1 MATETTTAVTANST
15 TATVATNDEPTL
27 PTPSALRAALST
39 DGFVIIRSLLSPT
52 KLASLRAATT
62 STIAL
67 ARSGAWP
74 HIRTVPKQFPP
85 WPSTPP
91 SDGAG
96 IWGVQHLLHPDLP
109 GHDAYAS
116 AYFDAGVMGVARA
129 LLSGNDADSDAAL
142 TDDDLVMELWNLLVG
157 VTGRDFELRWH
168 RDDVPA
174 SLDAAG
180 EARALG
186 LDERGNKHATPAHA
200 QWNLALYDDES
211 LVVVP
216 GSHRRPRTDEERA
229 ADPFAPDLSGMRH
242 VRLGP
247 GDVVFYDN
255 NILHRGVYRKGVE
268 RATLHGSVGVVGRTR
283 QRARNVLQ
291 HGVGAWVDRC
301 DFGALEPDVRARA
314 ESMRQRLV
322 LMGREAGDVGFYSK
336 DE

>member
-1 MATETTTAVTANST
+1 MATN
-15 TATVATNDEPTL
+15 NKPTL
-27 PTPSALRAALST
+27 PSPSALRAALST
-39 DGFVIIRSLLSPT
+39 DGFVIIRSLLSPEE
-52 KLASLRAATT
+52 LASLRAATA
-62 STIAL
+62 STITL
-67 ARSGAWP
+67 GRSGAWP

-91 SDGAG
+91 DDGAG

-109 GHDAYAS
+109 GHDAYAM

-129 LLSGNDADSDAAL
+129 LLSSDDDDQI

-174 SLDAAG
+174 TLSAAD

-186 LDERGNKHATPAHA
+186 LDAHGNKHAMPAHA

-216 GSHRRPRTDEERA
+216 GSHRRPRTNEERT
-229 ADPFAPDLSGMRH
+229 ADPFAPELSAMRH

-268 RATLHGSVGVVGRTR
+268 RATLHGSVGVVGRTQ
-283 QRARNVLQ
+283 QRTRNVLQ

-301 DFGALEPDVRARA
+301 DFGTLEPDVRARA
-314 ESMRQRLV
+314 EGMRERLV
-322 LMGREAGDVGFYSK
+322 RMGTEAGDVGFYSK

>member
-1 MATETTTAVTANST
+1 MAA
-15 TATVATNDEPTL
+15 NDEPMV
-27 PTPSALRAALST
+27 PSPSALRAALST
-39 DGFVIIRSLLSPT
+39 DGFVVIRSLLSQE
-52 KLASLRAATT
+52 KLAALRAATA

-91 SDGAG
+91 DDGAG

-109 GHDAYAS
+109 GHDAYAT

-129 LLSGNDADSDAAL
+129 LLSSAAAADDDDQI

-174 SLDAAG
+174 TLSAAD

-186 LDERGNKHATPAHA
+186 LDAHWHCGNNPPGKHAAPAHA

-216 GSHRRPRTDEERA
+216 GSHRRPRTDDERA
-229 ADPFAPDLSGMRH
+229 ADPFAPELPAMRH

-255 NILHRGVYRKGVE
+255 NILHRGIYRKGVE
-268 RATLHGSVGVVGRTR
+268 RATLHGSAGVVGRTQ

-291 HGVGAWVDRC
+291 HGVGAWVGRC
-301 DFGALEPDVRARA
+301 DFGALEPDLRARA
-314 ESMRQRLV
+314 EGMRERLV
-322 LMGREAGDVGFYSK
+322 RMGTEAGDVGFYSQ

>member
-1 MATETTTAVTANST
+1 M
-15 TATVATNDEPTL
+15 ATNDKPTL
-27 PTPSALRAALST
+27 PSPSALRAALST
-39 DGFVIIRSLLSPT
+39 DGFVVIRSLLSPE
-52 KLASLRAATT
+52 KLASLRAATA

-91 SDGAG
+91 DDGAG

-109 GHDAYAS
+109 GHDAYAT
-116 AYFDAGVMGVARA
+116 AYFDAGVTAVARA
-129 LLSGNDADSDAAL
+129 LLSSDDDESNQI

-157 VTGRDFELRWH
+157 VMGRDFELRWH

-174 SLDAAG
+174 TLRATD

-186 LDERGNKHATPAHA
+186 LDAHGNKRATPAHA

-229 ADPFAPDLSGMRH
+229 ADPFAPELPAMRH

-268 RATLHGSVGVVGRTR
+268 RATLHGSVGVVGRTQ

-301 DFGALEPDVRARA
+301 DFGTLEPDVRARA
-314 ESMRQRLV
+314 EGMRERLV
-322 LMGREAGDVGFYSK
+322 RMGTEAGDVGFYSK